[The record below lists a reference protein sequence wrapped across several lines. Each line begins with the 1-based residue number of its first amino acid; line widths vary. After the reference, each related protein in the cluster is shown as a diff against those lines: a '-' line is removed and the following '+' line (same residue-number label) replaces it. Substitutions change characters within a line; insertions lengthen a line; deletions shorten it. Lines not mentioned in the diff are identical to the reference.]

1 MSGSNERNN
10 ENYKHRN
17 EKGMKRPILPM
28 SVNNL
33 RTKINTTKKKK
44 KGRDLKKMYFLL
56 KQGSEFTVLVHKK
69 NFSFY

>member
-17 EKGMKRPILPM
+17 ENGMKRLILPM

-44 KGRDLKKMYFLL
+44 KKGAISKKCIFC
-56 KQGSEFTVLVHKK
+56 
-69 NFSFY
+69 

>member
-17 EKGMKRPILPM
+17 ENGMKRPILPM

-44 KGRDLKKMYFLL
+44 KGAISKKCTFC
-56 KQGSEFTVLVHKK
+56 
-69 NFSFY
+69 